1 MNNPTENPLYPE
13 RDAIDLLESGDKFL
27 DRMKAIN
34 EWQYQQNQLSP
45 AGKNKQKQKKV
56 YLVVAVLLLVLLL
69 FLLYAL

>member
-1 MNNPTENPLYPE
+1 
-13 RDAIDLLESGDKFL
+13 
-27 DRMKAIN
+27 MKAIN

-45 AGKNKQKQKKV
+45 AGKNIQKQKKV